1 MATDL
6 LEMLTVPE
14 GFGSAATA
22 ANETRQPNAISHV
35 ANNFF
40 VIAVL
45 PWTGNPLYYRFVLQ
59 VCRTCCYGG
68 AGTNTESSS
77 RTPAGI
83 NHHRRVR
90 STLSK
95 DSQIA
100 RWFIGADARAMAAQ
114 TAIREWAVTDEA
126 AFHERAIAPLSIIVP
141 RCWPP

>member
-1 MATDL
+1 ML
-6 LEMLTVPE
+6 LWWRRYKHRVEL
-14 GFGSAATA
+14 SD
-22 ANETRQPNAISHV
+22 TR
-35 ANNFF
+35 
-40 VIAVL
+40 
-45 PWTGNPLYYRFVLQ
+45 RD
-59 VCRTCCYGG
+59 
-68 AGTNTESSS
+68 
-77 RTPAGI
+77 
-83 NHHRRVR
+83 NHHRRVT